1 MVACSALT
9 VLDSMVLLT
18 QKKSKSNQSQ
28 LKFWKSKQLIVVWSY
43 IKQQIV
49 MKKFILLVF
58 LMVFTSNAIA
68 QDDLELKATEITNE
82 MAEVLSLS
90 VVDKTKVYEIQL
102 KRFQEVASIREQYKD
117 DDQTRKEELK
127 KVYNR
132 LFGKLKKALDKDKM
146 EQWGDYK
153 REIGRD

>member
-1 MVACSALT
+1 
-9 VLDSMVLLT
+9 
-18 QKKSKSNQSQ
+18 
-28 LKFWKSKQLIVVWSY
+28 
-43 IKQQIV
+43 

-58 LMVFTSNAIA
+58 LMVYTSNAIA
-68 QDDLELKATEITNE
+68 QDDLDLKATEITNE

-90 VVDKTKVYEIQL
+90 AGDKTKVYEIQL